1 MFKMIELVSLVQ
13 VSPDA
18 MTEFA
23 LTENK
28 KETKFGA
35 FMQSLVHN
43 EKVEN
48 KKRNIICYINGYP
61 KDKAALKEYMKIYE
75 ERQKKRAL
83 LRA

>member
-1 MFKMIELVSLVQ
+1 MFKMIELTSLVQ
-13 VSPDA
+13 ISSA
-18 MTEFA
+18 TAIEFV

-35 FMQSLVHN
+35 FTHSVANH

>member
-1 MFKMIELVSLVQ
+1 MFKMIELVSSVQ
-13 VSPDA
+13 ITPNT

-23 LTENK
+23 LKENK
-28 KETKFGA
+28 KETRFGA
-35 FMQSLVHN
+35 FIQSLSHH